1 LHFAD
6 GQYYR
11 RENTIEE
18 AEQKRDFW
26 QELLTFI
33 GVSCEITPCWSALK
47 ISRRTRAEQ
56 AKLLDA
62 ASLDAVLLATEPG
75 RALLS
80 DDAMLRGLAGAEFGV
95 RGVWTQ
101 AVMLKLQEDGLLAE
115 RRYAEATLTLVTA
128 GLTFVTINGEVLL
141 ASAER
146 DAWAPGEAFR
156 KVTRLLAGSNVEFSS
171 GVAAATDFVGR
182 LWNSP
187 ATDIS
192 RNALLMVLLN
202 ALSSGRR
209 RQMVAKGVER
219 ALRVRLQLAPTVVR
233 ETVAV
238 LKVWEATKLV

>member
-1 LHFAD
+1 MLD
-6 GQYYR
+6 KR
-11 RENTIEE
+11 KNTAEE
-18 AEQKRDFW
+18 VEQKRAFW

-33 GVSCEITPCWSALK
+33 GANCEITPCWGALK

-56 AKLLDA
+56 AKLLDG

-95 RGVWTQ
+95 AGIWTQ
-101 AVMLKLQEDGLLAE
+101 AVMLKLQGDGFLAE
-115 RRYAEATLTLVTA
+115 RKYAEATLTLVTA
-128 GLTFVTINGEVLL
+128 GFTFVTINGEVLL
-141 ASAER
+141 VSAER
-146 DAWAPGEAFR
+146 DAWAPGEGFR
-156 KVTRLLAGSNVEFSS
+156 KVTRLLAASNVEFRSA
-171 GVAAATDFVGR
+171 VAAATDFIGR

-187 ATDIS
+187 ATEIS

-238 LKVWEATKLV
+238 LRVWEATNLV